1 MSTTEVILV
10 VSLVI
15 HLFSIIILFLNF
27 INIMNMKAQTQQIHA
42 GLTATLSKVF
52 VMEQLLTKISNSFSE
67 FIRLTENVVDTVN
80 GSNSKVMYKTTDGKY
95 TARTVDELIEKI
107 KRDGNTDEYFTDD
120 ELDKLKKM
128 FDPDDD
134 FNDEEED

>member
-1 MSTTEVILV
+1 MRLQVISYL
-10 VSLVI
+10 I
-15 HLFSIIILFLNF
+15 TFYRC
-27 INIMNMKAQTQQIHA
+27 
-42 GLTATLSKVF
+42 
-52 VMEQLLTKISNSFSE
+52 FSE